1 MRHGYIVFRTHNIS
15 LGFLFGKTEEEK
27 KKKTAGIGLCFDVSM
42 MIKCRFRGRENAL
55 SSSENHAA
63 HYLLRL
69 RALCVFP
76 RKLLPGNTF
85 IRFIVNCVWENKIYI
100 YMLSSPYITFYTVL
114 FETKSYTIFF
124 FSYVITVPVI

>member
-100 YMLSSPYITFYTVL
+100 YVIVTIHHVL
-114 FETKSYTIFF
+114 YCSFRNEIIYDLFF
-124 FSYVITVPVI
+124 FYVITVPVI